1 VIFALVCSPPVLC
14 DFCPRLFFVLDL
26 IRFRQYLSES
36 SQVLTNWYQESAILG
51 QFFSPTLGFWAIHRP
66 GMKFLVSVKNLVK
79 EASDLAADLGCTS
92 SLCVKSSRSD
102 RDLFFFVNSSRFP
115 GPHSFRCK
123 IPGIWQASA
132 EGVQSNR

>member
-51 QFFSPTLGFWAIHRP
+51 QIFFSDTRFLGNP
-66 GMKFLVSVKNLVK
+66 
-79 EASDLAADLGCTS
+79 
-92 SLCVKSSRSD
+92 SSR
-102 RDLFFFVNSSRFP
+102 N
-115 GPHSFRCK
+115 K
-123 IPGIWQASA
+123 IPGVREESR
-132 EGVQSNR
+132 EGGVRSGRRFGLHIKSVCKIFSI